1 MTTYHYNGLTSSVI
15 GGGEGETERR
25 MLSWQQ
31 QNHLSSTS
39 LTTRGSTVKASRAD
53 DAYGAERAPT
63 GDLQTDH
70 PFTGH
75 KRDETSRRF
84 PARSGLAGNLILD
97 EFG

>member
-1 MTTYHYNGLTSSVI
+1 MTTYHVNGLTSSVI
-15 GGGEGETERR
+15 GGAAGESERR

-39 LTTRGSTVKASRAD
+39 LTTRGSAETASRAD

-70 PFTGH
+70 PSTGH

>member
-1 MTTYHYNGLTSSVI
+1 MTTYHFNGLTSSVI
-15 GGGEGETERR
+15 GGAAGESARR

-39 LTTRGSTVKASRAD
+39 LTTRGSAETASRAN
-53 DAYGAERAPT
+53 DAYGSERAPT

-70 PFTGH
+70 PSTGH

>member
-1 MTTYHYNGLTSSVI
+1 MTTYHFNGLTSSVI
-15 GGGEGETERR
+15 GGAAGESERPHAQ
-25 MLSWQQ
+25 LAAAEPSEQ
-31 QNHLSSTS
+31 HLPHHARLIPT
-39 LTTRGSTVKASRAD
+39 ASRAD

-63 GDLQTDH
+63 GDIQTDH

-84 PARSGLAGNLILD
+84 PARSDLAGNLILD

>member
-1 MTTYHYNGLTSSVI
+1 MTTYHFNGLTSSVI
-15 GGGEGETERR
+15 GGAAGESERR

-39 LTTRGSTVKASRAD
+39 LTTRGSSTTASRAD
-53 DAYGAERAPT
+53 YAYGAERAPT
-63 GDLQTDH
+63 GDIQTDH
-70 PFTGH
+70 PSTGH

-84 PARSGLAGNLILD
+84 PARSDLAGNLILD